1 VIIIVPVIVIIGAP
15 VGVVGAM
22 GKFVVAIVVRMLD
35 VTAASSALGNNVSV
49 ASLDFDALM
58 AI

>member
-1 VIIIVPVIVIIGAP
+1 
-15 VGVVGAM
+15 M